1 MHDRSHGKCGVRI
14 MLMLY
19 TQDRCGYCD
28 ILKKKL
34 DAWGQV
40 YTEANIMYDK
50 NALSFMKNAG
60 HRTVPQLYYDGRDM
74 LKGDST
80 KLNQDILI
88 ERMDESWGERPELSF

>member
-1 MHDRSHGKCGVRI
+1 

-28 ILKKKL
+28 ILKGKL
-34 DAWGQV
+34 DGWGHT
-40 YTEANIMYDK
+40 YTEINIMYDQK
-50 NALSFMKNAG
+50 ALIFIKKAG

-74 LKGDST
+74 LKGEST
-80 KLNQDILI
+80 VLTQDLLI

>member
-1 MHDRSHGKCGVRI
+1 MHDRSHGKRGVRI

-19 TQDRCGYCD
+19 TQDRCGYCN

-34 DAWGQV
+34 DTWGQQ
-40 YTEANIMYDK
+40 YAEANIMYDQK
-50 NALSFMKNAG
+50 ALIFIKKAG

-74 LKGDST
+74 LKGEST
-80 KLNQDILI
+80 VLTQDLLI